1 MEQTRYSATLLMH
14 SQDRNIHSKIFGG
27 HLMRQSLEIAWTN
40 AILFAGAL
48 ACVRVFKRRKCSNV
62 IRNLLD
68 VCVVERTCASR
79 PCLTASQVRF
89 PS

>member
-1 MEQTRYSATLLMH
+1 MAVQQSSTTASPPVIAPSESTVWMEHTRYSATLLMH

-48 ACVRVFKRRKCSNV
+48 ACVRVFKPTQM
-62 IRNLLD
+62 L
-68 VCVVERTCASR
+68 
-79 PCLTASQVRF
+79 
-89 PS
+89 